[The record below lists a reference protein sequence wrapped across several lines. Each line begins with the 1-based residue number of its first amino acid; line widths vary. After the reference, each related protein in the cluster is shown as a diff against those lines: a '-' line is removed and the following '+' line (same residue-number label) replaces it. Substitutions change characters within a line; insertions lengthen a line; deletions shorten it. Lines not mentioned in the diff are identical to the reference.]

1 MIVDQR
7 YPTNNSNYAK
17 DPPNIIEVHDIKYSQ
32 KDAYTPTRR
41 SLRLNFPQYQRLI
54 SPIHTT
60 NESLFAVIP
69 GEMGQPKHW
78 VSTNLKNDGIKK
90 GAIDLQE
97 FCARGT
103 HPTTDGT
110 VTNFQKIMKIP
121 ELKKVWSEEMC
132 TKLKNISQGWDKNR
146 GTNTV
151 RFLTHKEIAMIQ
163 KDRIVTYTRVVV
175 DYRSQKDDQNRF
187 QLVVGRNKLKATRR
201 HLIPKYD
208 TSFQKTRRSHTP
220 TFSAASDLI
229 NQRPN
234 ESV

>member
-1 MIVDQR
+1 
-7 YPTNNSNYAK
+7 
-17 DPPNIIEVHDIKYSQ
+17 
-32 KDAYTPTRR
+32 
-41 SLRLNFPQYQRLI
+41 
-54 SPIHTT
+54 
-60 NESLFAVIP
+60 
-69 GEMGQPKHW
+69 
-78 VSTNLKNDGIKK
+78 
-90 GAIDLQE
+90 
-97 FCARGT
+97 
-103 HPTTDGT
+103 
-110 VTNFQKIMKIP
+110 MKIP
-121 ELKKVWSEEMC
+121 ELKKVWSEAMC

-175 DYRSQKDDQNRF
+175 DYRSQKDDPNRF

-234 ESV
+234 ESVWQPEATASTTQMIPSPQPSPSPMLIFTSILPSQMLNAEPATWPSTSRTNISDLLCSTKSSSASTTQWYLKKSWTITNSSSKTM